1 MMKKIAPA
9 ILACLVITG
18 CGNITKGKAAAEA
31 QVAAFHKNF
40 NTQDFSAMVT
50 NAHPDMLK
58 VSSKTELTNLYSVV
72 RRKLG
77 KVTASETA
85 NWNVRT
91 FNAVTTVIL
100 VQNTTFEEG
109 KGTETFT
116 FRMKKEKASLLG
128 YNINSQ
134 DLILK

>member
-1 MMKKIAPA
+1 MRKAIIAV
-9 ILACLVITG
+9 LACLALTG
-18 CGNITKGKAAAEA
+18 CGNMTKGKAAAEA
-31 QVAAFHKNF
+31 EVAAFHKQF
-40 NTQDFSAMVT
+40 NDHDFSAMVDG
-50 NAHPDMLK
+50 AHPDMLK
-58 VSSKTELTNLYSVV
+58 ASPKSELTNLYSVV

-77 KVTASETA
+77 KVTDSQAV

-116 FRMKKEKASLLG
+116 FRIKNERASLLG

-134 DLILK
+134 DLIMK